1 MSCSLQSK
9 GDPYGLKESH
19 TNPHPPTQTHTPA
32 WNISSVKVSRMN
44 ALNDGNVDVKTTSI
58 QKAKCKGPTKE
69 ATGTTRKW
77 KEEDTWESP
86 SVVFSTRILER
97 RTSAHKDVIPQN
109 SEEGKRT
116 LAQRKEEWRQ
126 HPARRWALRSMLEEI
141 QSPRHG
147 GHTQH
152 KKELNATCL

>member
-9 GDPYGLKESH
+9 EDPYGLKESH

-86 SVVFSTRILER
+86 SVVFFHEDIGKTYICTQRRDSPKLRRRETNTGPEER
-97 RTSAHKDVIPQN
+97 GMKATSSQKMGIEKHAGRNTIPQAR
-109 SEEGKRT
+109 GP
-116 LAQRKEEWRQ
+116 
-126 HPARRWALRSMLEEI
+126 HPA
-141 QSPRHG
+141 
-147 GHTQH
+147 
-152 KKELNATCL
+152 